1 MPYPLNTC
9 LAGDELPP
17 LTLAPI
23 TRHMLALYC
32 GASGDHNP
40 VHTDSDF
47 AREQAGLPDVIGHG
61 MLSMALAGRFLS
73 SLANPRELRSFA
85 VRFVGMTQV
94 HDELTCRARIQDR
107 SSAANQSR
115 FVLALTLNAHDG
127 RLVLRGEAEV
137 VLESQG
143 ATHASHGSGDS

>member
-1 MPYPLNTC
+1 MPHSLNTY
-9 LAGDELPP
+9 LAGEELPP
-17 LTLAPI
+17 LTLERI

-73 SLANPRELRSFA
+73 SLADPRELRSFA

-94 HDELTCRARIQDR
+94 HDELTCRARIKDR
-107 SSAANQSR
+107 STVGNESR
-115 FVLALTLNAHDG
+115 FIIALTLHAQDG

-137 VLESQG
+137 ALESQG
-143 ATHASHGSGDS
+143 RL